1 MELYLLRYFLAVVE
15 TGSFTKAAQACLIT
29 QPTLSA
35 GIRRLE
41 DQIGV
46 DLFVRNN
53 KRVFLTAAGSRF
65 LPRAKAILHEV
76 NMASAELA
84 ETETGAVIRLGVL
97 HTVPV
102 ALVAGWL
109 RDFLQNN
116 GDVRFDL
123 YDGTEQELL
132 NRLDERGIDYALS
145 IRRVADDTAVPLF
158 EEGYRL
164 VLSRHHP
171 LAGQTIIDGEA
182 LANENMIVRTRC
194 EVLSETSRH
203 FTDRNVRPPLVY
215 RTPQDERALGMVGAG
230 VGITVMPDSY
240 SAPDVA
246 GVGLAGF
253 ALRRTIALFRPRYD
267 LPEKTRL
274 AGDAFSA
281 FLRKR
286 FST

>member
-41 DQIGV
+41 EQMGV

-76 NMASAELA
+76 NMATAELA
-84 ETETGAVIRLGVL
+84 ETETDAIIRLGVL
-97 HTVPV
+97 QTIPA

-109 RDFLQNN
+109 RDFLKNH

-145 IRRVADDTAVPLF
+145 IRRVADDTAMPLF

-164 VLSRHHP
+164 VLPRRHP
-171 LAGQTIIDGEA
+171 LAGQTVIDGEA

-215 RTPQDERALGMVGAG
+215 RTPQDERALSMVGAG

-240 SAPDVA
+240 SAGDIA
-246 GVGLAGF
+246 GVPMAGF
-253 ALRRTIALFRPRYD
+253 ALRRTLALFRPRYD
-267 LPEKTRL
+267 LPERTRR

-281 FLRKR
+281 FLRQR
-286 FST
+286 FLA

>member
-15 TGSFTKAAQACLIT
+15 TGSFTKAAQASLVT

-35 GIRRLE
+35 GIKRLE
-41 DQIGV
+41 DQLGV

-76 NMASAELA
+76 NMAAADLA
-84 ETETGAVIRLGVL
+84 ETETANVIRLGVL
-97 HTVPV
+97 QTIPA

-109 RDFLQNN
+109 RDFLT
-116 GDVRFDL
+116 DHADIRFDL

-132 NRLDERGIDYALS
+132 NRLDERGIDFALS
-145 IRRVADDTAVPLF
+145 LSRVAGDTAVPLF

-164 VLSRHHP
+164 VLPRGHP
-171 LAGQTIIDGEA
+171 LAGRAVINGED
-182 LANENMIVRTRC
+182 LANDNMIVRTRC

-215 RTPQDERALGMVGAG
+215 RTPQDERALAMVGAG

-240 SAPDVA
+240 RADDV
-246 GVGLAGF
+246 VGIPLAGF
-253 ALRRTIALFRPRYD
+253 RPRRTIALFRPRYD
-267 LPEKTRL
+267 LPERTRL

-281 FLRKR
+281 FLTGL
-286 FST
+286 FSR